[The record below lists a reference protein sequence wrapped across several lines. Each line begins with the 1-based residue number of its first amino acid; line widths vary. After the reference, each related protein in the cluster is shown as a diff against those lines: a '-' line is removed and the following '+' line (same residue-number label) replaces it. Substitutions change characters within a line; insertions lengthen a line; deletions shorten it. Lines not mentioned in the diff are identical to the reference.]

1 MILAKD
7 QHKSLAELGF
17 NALFLLA
24 LNDAGKTN
32 QKKRHSPGEEHSVHR
47 LSRPLIIVRSRGEIK
62 QNKSHHISSGKRK
75 KGEKDPRLFFEEMG
89 PGPFF

>member
-17 NALFLLA
+17 FALFLLA

-62 QNKSHHISSGKRK
+62 QNKKGGKR
-75 KGEKDPRLFFEEMG
+75 GLALFFSVTV
-89 PGPFF
+89 PFPS